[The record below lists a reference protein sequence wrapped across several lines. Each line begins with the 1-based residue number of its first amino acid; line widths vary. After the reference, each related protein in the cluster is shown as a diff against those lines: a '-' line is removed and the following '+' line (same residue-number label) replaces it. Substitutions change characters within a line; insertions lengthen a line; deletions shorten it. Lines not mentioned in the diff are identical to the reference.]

1 MKWDNAISNATNRLP
16 YALSWFLD
24 IVSPNWNALVADDYK
39 MVMPLPSRKRYGIPY
54 LYQPV
59 LCNQLGVFSTT
70 DDIQVGVNNFIKA
83 IPRKFIIAD
92 IAFNTKNLVS
102 DKNNGYQFYTKF
114 SQSLPLNQSYTTL
127 AQHYSKS
134 HQKNIQRFEKK
145 SEYTIT
151 DSLSL
156 DNFFTEKAKIS
167 EDKKLNFPKQ
177 DQIAYFNLLKKLD
190 DKKRLTI
197 LTGFDN
203 NQKILGSVGFL
214 LLDFDIVGIQSF
226 SSEEGKKVGVIF
238 SIIDQ
243 FIKMNAGTNLTIDFM
258 GSSLPGVRERNL
270 GFGSWESEFTFARL
284 NRIKN
289 IFG

>member
-1 MKWDNAISNATNRLP
+1 LKWDNAISNSTNRLP
-16 YALSWFLD
+16 YTLSWFLD
-24 IVSPNWNALVADDYK
+24 IVSPNWDALVYGDYQ

-54 LYQPV
+54 LYQPI

-70 DDIQVGVNNFIKA
+70 GELPVTVDNFIKA
-83 IPRKFIIAD
+83 IPKKFLIAD
-92 IAFNTKNLVS
+92 IVFNTKNIVS
-102 DKNNGYQFYTKF
+102 DKNKGYQLYTKYN
-114 SQSLPLNQSYTTL
+114 QSLALDQPYTDL
-127 AQHYSKS
+127 AQNYSKS

-145 SEYTIT
+145 SGYTIT

-156 DNFFTEKAKIS
+156 HDFFTAKAKIS

-177 DQIAYFNLLKKLD
+177 DQLAYFNLLNNLD
-190 DKKRLTI
+190 EKKRLTI

-203 NQKILGSVGFL
+203 NQKIVGSVCFL
-214 LLDFDIVGIQSF
+214 LLDFDMIGIQSF

-258 GSSLPGVRERNL
+258 GSTLPGVRERNL
-270 GFGSWESEFTFARL
+270 GFGSRESEFTFTRL